1 MQYDMSRTTLFEVSW
16 EVCNKV
22 GGIYAV
28 VSSKA
33 LEAAALFGDNYY
45 LLGPDLGN
53 NAEFEETDEACWQE
67 LRAITARRNLACR
80 FGRWDIPGRPKVILV
95 GYRDRF
101 NQGQLLFSLW
111 NRYGIDSI
119 SGGWDYVEPV
129 MFSTACGEVIE
140 AACQTLAV
148 PASGPVLA
156 HFHEWMCGGGL
167 LYLKERAPKLGT
179 VFTTHATMLGRS
191 MAGSGFDIYKQ
202 MNQINPKMEAGA
214 YNITAKCSM
223 ETASA
228 READC
233 FTTVSRITADEATVF
248 LGPPG
253 RGDAQRPRHA
263 GHPRLQRRTGCSGR
277 GAGQTP
283 WRGGTPPA
291 ARACAGY
298 PDLHHFRA
306 V

>member
-1 MQYDMSRTTLFEVSW
+1 M
-16 EVCNKV
+16 
-22 GGIYAV
+22 
-28 VSSKA
+28 
-33 LEAAALFGDNYY
+33 
-45 LLGPDLGN
+45 
-53 NAEFEETDEACWQE
+53 
-67 LRAITARRNLACR
+67 
-80 FGRWDIPGRPKVILV
+80 
-95 GYRDRF
+95 
-101 NQGQLLFSLW
+101 
-111 NRYGIDSI
+111 
-119 SGGWDYVEPV
+119 
-129 MFSTACGEVIE
+129 
-140 AACQTLAV
+140 

-248 LGPPG
+248 LG
-253 RGDAQRPRHA
+253 APR
-263 GHPRLQRRTGCSGR
+263 T
-277 GAGQTP
+277 
-283 WRGGTPPA
+283 W
-291 ARACAGY
+291 
-298 PDLHHFRA
+298 
-306 V
+306 